1 MKIKNILKQSIPKKY
16 LLLAIL
22 VTMLV
27 ITSCASYAMFTVTE
41 EKNNAI
47 SIVTG
52 SLYYQLTVDG
62 SNTTSINVP
71 ANTTKTYTVVLTN
84 NNNRTAR
91 FNFYYIGNLASNV
104 EIGYVVEAEAIAP
117 PAATGVNLESN
128 SSQTY
133 QVKVSN
139 NSSSAVTIQLGV
151 SVGLDYND
159 LSLPSNGHLLEE
171 AQLSAAETLLA
182 KANPED
188 LDYNSASSEQQK
200 EMWTFSHP
208 ATEQTEAL
216 TDYRYI
222 GVDPNNYV
230 SFNDEL
236 WRIIGVFTV
245 DDGTGKKE
253 QRLKIIRD
261 KSIGSYSYDNKTSGI
276 GSSTSSYGSNEW
288 QDARLNYLLNPG
300 HENESVGGS
309 LYWNS
314 GSGNCY
320 SGSNNGTKEC
330 DFTTTGL
337 KEEARNMIGDTLWYL
352 GGSSTDNDVT
362 ATMFYERERG
372 TNVYSGR
379 STSWIGKVGLMYP
392 SDYGYATSGGA
403 TTNRNACLNKELYNW
418 NSSSF
423 SDCKN
428 NDWLYDSSTYQ
439 WTLTSRSSN
448 STIVFLVRHTGSVYS
463 YIAYNAIGARP
474 VVFLK
479 SNITIA
485 SGNGSSSQPYVME
498 TKFSVCDINEDGT
511 TDEGDLMEME
521 TAVRSGNTDGLPESC
536 DFNDD
541 GLFDYNDYSLLE
553 DYLISIGK

>member
-1 MKIKNILKQSIPKKY
+1 MKEKKKIIG
-16 LLLAIL
+16 LVSAIVVL
-22 VTMLV
+22 IIV
-27 ITSCASYAMFTVTE
+27 IVGVSYAWLTMSVQGN
-41 EKNNAI
+41 EKQVLRVGGLRIILNETNSLTISDARPISDSEGMAQDGFIFSVENQGALAADYNVYLDDDAI
-47 SIVTG
+47 ETTQTRLDDQYVKYSLDVNDTTG
-52 SLYYQLTVDG
+52 TAKTLSNRLIYSGHIEKGATDNFVLRVWLNDEIDG
-62 SNTTSINVP
+62 YI
-71 ANTTKTYTVVLTN
+71 TN
-84 NNNRTAR
+84 QVFKVKIR
-91 FNFYYIGNLASNV
+91 V
-104 EIGYVVEAEAIAP
+104 E
-117 PAATGVNLESN
+117 VNELLP
-128 SSQTY
+128 
-133 QVKVSN
+133 
-139 NSSSAVTIQLGV
+139 SAV
-151 SVGLDYND
+151 
-159 LSLPSNGHLLEE
+159 
-171 AQLSAAETLLA
+171 ETLLA

-188 LDYNSASSEQQK
+188 LDYSTATTEQQK

-230 SFNDEL
+230 SFNNEL

-253 QRLKIIRD
+253 QRLKIIRNE
-261 KSIGSYSYDNKTSGI
+261 SIGTYSWDNKDTTTGAESN
-276 GSSTSSYGSNEW
+276 YGKNNW
-288 QDARLNYLLNPG
+288 PDARLNYLLNPG
-300 HENESVGGS
+300 HESESVGGS

-314 GSGNCY
+314 SSGNCY
-320 SGSNNGTKEC
+320 RGSNNGTTSC

-352 GGSSTDNDVT
+352 GGAANYTSAINGLTSHW
-362 ATMFYERERG
+362 YSYERG

-403 TTNRNACLNKELYNW
+403 TTNRNACLNKALYNW
-418 NSSSF
+418 DSSSF

-448 STIVFLVRHTGSVYS
+448 SYYVFIVFTTGYVDYRNTSRAS
-463 YIAYNAIGARP
+463 GARP

-485 SGNGSSSQPYVME
+485 SGNGSSSQPYILQ
-498 TKFSVCDINEDGT
+498 S
-511 TDEGDLMEME
+511 
-521 TAVRSGNTDGLPESC
+521 
-536 DFNDD
+536 
-541 GLFDYNDYSLLE
+541 
-553 DYLISIGK
+553 

>member
-253 QRLKIIRD
+253 QRLKIIRNE
-261 KSIGSYSYDNKTSGI
+261 SIGTYSWDNKDTTTGAETDN
-276 GSSTSSYGSNEW
+276 GKNNW
-288 QDARLNYLLNPG
+288 PDARLNYLLNPG
-300 HENESVGGS
+300 HESESVGGS

-403 TTNRNACLNKELYNW
+403 TTNRNACLNKELYSWYDTNA
-418 NSSSF
+418 
-423 SDCKN
+423 SDCRI

-439 WTLTSRSSN
+439 WTLTSRSSYSNLVLYVYNTGYVN
-448 STIVFLVRHTGSVYS
+448 SH
-463 YIAYNAIGARP
+463 NANNIFGARP

>member
-230 SFNDEL
+230 SFNNEL

-253 QRLKIIRD
+253 QRLKIIRNE
-261 KSIGSYSYDNKTSGI
+261 SIGTYSWDNKDTTTGAE
-276 GSSTSSYGSNEW
+276 SNNGKNNW
-288 QDARLNYLLNPG
+288 PDARLNYLLNPG
-300 HENESVGGS
+300 HESESVGGS

-320 SGSNNGTKEC
+320 SGSNNGTTSC

-352 GGSSTDNDVT
+352 GGIANYTSASNGLTSH
-362 ATMFYERERG
+362 FYSYERG

-428 NDWLYDSSTYQ
+428 NDWLYDSSHIQ
-439 WTLTSRSSN
+439 WALTSRSSYSHNVFHVNN
-448 STIVFLVRHTGSVYS
+448 SGYVNSDGAYKRS
-463 YIAYNAIGARP
+463 YGARP

-485 SGNGSSSQPYVME
+485 SGNGSSSQPYILQ
-498 TKFSVCDINEDGT
+498 S
-511 TDEGDLMEME
+511 
-521 TAVRSGNTDGLPESC
+521 
-536 DFNDD
+536 
-541 GLFDYNDYSLLE
+541 
-553 DYLISIGK
+553 

>member
-1 MKIKNILKQSIPKKY
+1 MKKKYIVGIVAIILISIIALVGTSFAVFTTTLRGNKKVTIKAGILEVNFSEGDAINLDNVAPVSDSKGQETTPYTFTITNTGNITAYYHVLLKEDAANTLANSYVKMKI
-16 LLLAIL
+16 
-22 VTMLV
+22 
-27 ITSCASYAMFTVTE
+27 
-41 EKNNAI
+41 
-47 SIVTG
+47 TG
-52 SLYYQLTVDG
+52 SNGYDSGIVKIGDYGSGTFEIISENELAVDG
-62 SNTTSINVP
+62 SV
-71 ANTTKTYTVVLTN
+71 TY
-84 NNNRTAR
+84 
-91 FNFYYIGNLASNV
+91 NLWIWLDENADNAAQGKIYQSK
-104 EIGYVVEAEAIAP
+104 IVVESFDRP
-117 PAATGVNLESN
+117 
-128 SSQTY
+128 Q
-133 QVKVSN
+133 
-139 NSSSAVTIQLGV
+139 
-151 SVGLDYND
+151 
-159 LSLPSNGHLLEE
+159 PSTP
-171 AQLSAAETLLA
+171 SAAETLLA

-230 SFNDEL
+230 SFNNEL

-253 QRLKIIRD
+253 QRLKIIRNE
-261 KSIGSYSYDNKTSGI
+261 SIGTYSWDNKDTTTGAE
-276 GSSTSSYGSNEW
+276 SNNGKNNW
-288 QDARLNYLLNPG
+288 PDARLNYLLNPG
-300 HENESVGGS
+300 HESESVGGS

-320 SGSNNGTKEC
+320 SGSNNGTTSC

-352 GGSSTDNDVT
+352 GGT
-362 ATMFYERERG
+362 ANYTSASNGLTSHFYSYERG

-428 NDWLYDSSTYQ
+428 NDWLYDSSHIQ
-439 WTLTSRSSN
+439 WALTSRSSYSHNVFHVNN
-448 STIVFLVRHTGSVYS
+448 SGYVNSDG
-463 YIAYNAIGARP
+463 AYNRSYGARP

-485 SGNGSSSQPYVME
+485 SGNGSSSQPYILQ
-498 TKFSVCDINEDGT
+498 S
-511 TDEGDLMEME
+511 
-521 TAVRSGNTDGLPESC
+521 
-536 DFNDD
+536 
-541 GLFDYNDYSLLE
+541 
-553 DYLISIGK
+553 

>member
-1 MKIKNILKQSIPKKY
+1 MKENKKIIG
-16 LLLAIL
+16 LVSAIVVL
-22 VTMLV
+22 IIV
-27 ITSCASYAMFTVTE
+27 IVGVSYAWLTMTVQGN
-41 EKNNAI
+41 EKQVLRVGGLRIILNETNSLTI
-47 SIVTG
+47 SDARPISDSEGMAQDGFIFSVENQGALAADYNVYLDDDTIETTQTRLDDQYVKYSLDVNDTTG
-52 SLYYQLTVDG
+52 TAKVLDNRLIYSG
-62 SNTTSINVP
+62 HIERNTTDNF
-71 ANTTKTYTVVLTN
+71 VLRIWLNDEIDGYITN
-84 NNNRTAR
+84 QVFKVKIR
-91 FNFYYIGNLASNV
+91 V
-104 EIGYVVEAEAIAP
+104 E
-117 PAATGVNLESN
+117 VNELLP
-128 SSQTY
+128 
-133 QVKVSN
+133 
-139 NSSSAVTIQLGV
+139 SAV
-151 SVGLDYND
+151 
-159 LSLPSNGHLLEE
+159 
-171 AQLSAAETLLA
+171 ETLLA

-208 ATEQTEAL
+208 ATEQTEVL

-253 QRLKIIRD
+253 QRLKIIRNE
-261 KSIGSYSYDNKTSGI
+261 SIGTYSWDNKDTTTGAE
-276 GSSTSSYGSNEW
+276 SNNGKNNW
-288 QDARLNYLLNPG
+288 PDARLNYLLNPG
-300 HENESVGGS
+300 HESESVGGS

-320 SGSNNGTKEC
+320 SGYNNGTTSC

-352 GGSSTDNDVT
+352 GGAANYTSASNGLTSHW
-362 ATMFYERERG
+362 YSYERG

-392 SDYGYATSGGA
+392 SDYGYATSGGT

-418 NSSSF
+418 DSSSF

-428 NDWLYDSSTYQ
+428 NDWLYNFDYQ
-439 WTLTSRSSN
+439 WTLTSRSSTSN
-448 STIVFLVRHTGSVYS
+448 DVFYVFNTGFVTDNL
-463 YIAYNAIGARP
+463 ARNTRGARP

-485 SGNGSSSQPYVME
+485 SGNGSSSQPYILQ
-498 TKFSVCDINEDGT
+498 S
-511 TDEGDLMEME
+511 
-521 TAVRSGNTDGLPESC
+521 
-536 DFNDD
+536 
-541 GLFDYNDYSLLE
+541 
-553 DYLISIGK
+553 

>member
-62 SNTTSINVP
+62 ANTTSINVP

-188 LDYNSASSEQQK
+188 LDYNTATVEQQK

-222 GVDPNNYV
+222 GADPNNYV

-253 QRLKIIRD
+253 QRLKIIR
-261 KSIGSYSYDNKTSGI
+261 
-276 GSSTSSYGSNEW
+276 
-288 QDARLNYLLNPG
+288 
-300 HENESVGGS
+300 NESIDVNWDANNVNNWPTAS
-309 LYWNS
+309 LHDDLNAGDYWTNS
-314 GSGNCY
+314 LSAEA
-320 SGSNNGTKEC
+320 KE
-330 DFTTTGL
+330 
-337 KEEARNMIGDTLWYL
+337 MIGDTLWYL
-352 GGSSTDNDVT
+352 GGSSTYNDVT
-362 ATMFYERERG
+362 ATMFYDRERG

-379 STSWIGKVGLMYP
+379 STSWIGKVGLMYA

-418 NSSSF
+418 GSSSF

-428 NDWLYDSSTYQ
+428 NDWLYDSSHIQ
-439 WTLTSRSSN
+439 WTLTSRTSHSN
-448 STIVFLVRHTGSVYS
+448 NVFYVN
-463 YIAYNAIGARP
+463 NAGYVTHFNANFTRGARP

-485 SGNGSSSQPYVME
+485 SGNGSSSQPYILQ
-498 TKFSVCDINEDGT
+498 S
-511 TDEGDLMEME
+511 
-521 TAVRSGNTDGLPESC
+521 
-536 DFNDD
+536 
-541 GLFDYNDYSLLE
+541 
-553 DYLISIGK
+553 

>member
-1 MKIKNILKQSIPKKY
+1 MKKKYIVGIVAIILISIIALVGTSFAVFTTTLRGNKKVTIKAGILEVNFSEGDAINLDNVAPVSDSKGQETTPYTFTITNTGNITAYYHVLLKEDAANTLANSYVKMKI
-16 LLLAIL
+16 
-22 VTMLV
+22 
-27 ITSCASYAMFTVTE
+27 
-41 EKNNAI
+41 
-47 SIVTG
+47 TG
-52 SLYYQLTVDG
+52 SNGYDSGIVKIGDYGSGTFEIISENELAVD
-62 SNTTSINVP
+62 SSV
-71 ANTTKTYTVVLTN
+71 TY
-84 NNNRTAR
+84 
-91 FNFYYIGNLASNV
+91 NLWIWLDENADNAAQGKIHQSK
-104 EIGYVVEAEAIAP
+104 IVVESFDRP
-117 PAATGVNLESN
+117 
-128 SSQTY
+128 Q
-133 QVKVSN
+133 
-139 NSSSAVTIQLGV
+139 
-151 SVGLDYND
+151 
-159 LSLPSNGHLLEE
+159 PSTP
-171 AQLSAAETLLA
+171 SAAETLLA

-485 SGNGSSSQPYVME
+485 SGNGSSSQPYILQ
-498 TKFSVCDINEDGT
+498 S
-511 TDEGDLMEME
+511 
-521 TAVRSGNTDGLPESC
+521 
-536 DFNDD
+536 
-541 GLFDYNDYSLLE
+541 
-553 DYLISIGK
+553 

>member
-1 MKIKNILKQSIPKKY
+1 
-16 LLLAIL
+16 
-22 VTMLV
+22 MLV

-62 SNTTSINVP
+62 ANTTSINVP

-230 SFNDEL
+230 SFNNEL

-253 QRLKIIRD
+253 QRLKLIRNEP
-261 KSIGSYSYDNKTSGI
+261 IGNMRWDVNSL
-276 GSSTSSYGSNEW
+276 SNW
-288 QDARLNYLLNPG
+288 PTA
-300 HENESVGGS
+300 S
-309 LYWNS
+309 LHDDLNS
-314 GSGNCY
+314 GNYWTNSL
-320 SGSNNGTKEC
+320 SAEAKE
-330 DFTTTGL
+330 
-337 KEEARNMIGDTLWYL
+337 MIGDTLWYL
-352 GGSSTDNDVT
+352 GGT
-362 ATMFYERERG
+362 ANYTSASNGLTSHFYSYERG
-372 TNVYSGR
+372 TEVYSGR
-379 STSWIGKVGLMYP
+379 STSWIGKVGLMYA
-392 SDYGYATSGGA
+392 SDYGYATSGGT

-418 NSSSF
+418 DSSSF

-428 NDWLYDSSTYQ
+428 NDWLYNFDYQ
-439 WTLTSRSSN
+439 WTLTSRSSTSN
-448 STIVFLVRHTGSVYS
+448 DVFYVFNTGFVTDNL
-463 YIAYNAIGARP
+463 ARNTRGARP

>member
-1 MKIKNILKQSIPKKY
+1 MKKKYIVGIVAIILISIIALVGTSFAVFTTTLRGNKKVTIKAGILEVNFSEGDAINLDNVAPVSDSKGQETTPYTFTITNTGNITAYYHVLLKEDAANTLANSYVKMKI
-16 LLLAIL
+16 
-22 VTMLV
+22 
-27 ITSCASYAMFTVTE
+27 
-41 EKNNAI
+41 
-47 SIVTG
+47 TG
-52 SLYYQLTVDG
+52 SNGYDSGIVKIGDYGSGTFEIISENELAVD
-62 SNTTSINVP
+62 SSV
-71 ANTTKTYTVVLTN
+71 TY
-84 NNNRTAR
+84 
-91 FNFYYIGNLASNV
+91 NLWIWLDENADNAAQGKIHQSK
-104 EIGYVVEAEAIAP
+104 IVVESFDRP
-117 PAATGVNLESN
+117 
-128 SSQTY
+128 Q
-133 QVKVSN
+133 
-139 NSSSAVTIQLGV
+139 
-151 SVGLDYND
+151 
-159 LSLPSNGHLLEE
+159 PSTP
-171 AQLSAAETLLA
+171 SAAETLLA

-253 QRLKIIRD
+253 QRLKIIRNE
-261 KSIGSYSYDNKTSGI
+261 SIGTYSWDNKDTTTGAETDN
-276 GSSTSSYGSNEW
+276 GKNNW
-288 QDARLNYLLNPG
+288 PDARLNYLLNPG
-300 HENESVGGS
+300 HESESVGGS

-320 SGSNNGTKEC
+320 SGSNNGTTSC

-352 GGSSTDNDVT
+352 GGT
-362 ATMFYERERG
+362 ANYTSASNGLTSHFYSYERG

-403 TTNRNACLNKELYNW
+403 TTNRNACLNKELYSWYDTNA
-418 NSSSF
+418 
-423 SDCKN
+423 SDCRI

-439 WTLTSRSSN
+439 WTLTSRSSYSNLVLYVYNTGYVN
-448 STIVFLVRHTGSVYS
+448 SH
-463 YIAYNAIGARP
+463 NANNIFGARP

-485 SGNGSSSQPYVME
+485 SGNGSSSQPYILQ
-498 TKFSVCDINEDGT
+498 S
-511 TDEGDLMEME
+511 
-521 TAVRSGNTDGLPESC
+521 
-536 DFNDD
+536 
-541 GLFDYNDYSLLE
+541 
-553 DYLISIGK
+553 